1 MAVVAM
7 CAPRPLGVKRWRWDL
22 RGLVSVA
29 LVALALVAAGCWS
42 QPASA
47 GTSRTLPGLSDVAG
61 IVFGTHLLLILA
73 LVVYSVV
80 VAVAMWWRRRRPDSD
95 MDADT
100 LRCGPLAA
108 LVLSTVTLNSLLAG
122 LSVRTAD
129 ALGRGVAI
137 GSPTPG
143 DPAPAIW
150 YPRVYDLFAVGFV
163 AGLLLVLVLVAIA
176 WLTTGRDEPTDRI
189 AAEYDDDQAAEDA
202 ILSALPPAPG
212 GGRNDLERSQR
223 RWLDGIRRRRRLAEL
238 VTRLDWALLAVSAVT
253 VTLALIG
260 VVADQLGHPL
270 SVPNGVWW
278 GRLSAAC
285 TWVVTLI
292 PWAAVAVVLSG
303 YRDRGRRRQLGVLWD
318 VGMFW
323 PRAFH
328 PLAPPSY
335 AERAVPDLEERIER
349 LTKDRNGRQ
358 GRVLLMAHSQGT
370 VLAAVALAQLASSE
384 GTARRRVALVTYG
397 APLARLYRRAFPA
410 YFGDGM
416 LAELHGDLGAGGAR
430 WRNYHRKTDLI
441 GGPVF
446 TGTDELDRGDGDRR
460 LRDPFTH
467 WYAPRDPM
475 PPALGHSSYMR
486 DPSMRHEVDGLA
498 GELLVE
504 AAVSVVPPVEGP
516 AEAVLEPGG
525 SA

>member
-1 MAVVAM
+1 
-7 CAPRPLGVKRWRWDL
+7 
-22 RGLVSVA
+22 
-29 LVALALVAAGCWS
+29 
-42 QPASA
+42 
-47 GTSRTLPGLSDVAG
+47 
-61 IVFGTHLLLILA
+61 
-73 LVVYSVV
+73 
-80 VAVAMWWRRRRPDSD
+80 

-108 LVLSTVTLNSLLAG
+108 AVLSTVTLNSLLAG

-292 PWAAVAVVLSG
+292 PWAAVAVVLFG

-318 VGMFW
+318 VGLFW

-335 AERAVPDLEERIER
+335 AERAVPDLQERISR
-349 LTKDRNGRQ
+349 LSKDRKGGS

-370 VLAAVALAQLASSE
+370 VLAVAALEQLPSSSTPAAA
-384 GTARRRVALVTYG
+384 GRVGLVTYG
-397 APLARLYRRAFPA
+397 APLTRLYRRAFPA
-410 YFGDGM
+410 YFGDGIF
-416 LAELHGDLGAGGAR
+416 AELYERAGTTASR
-430 WRNYHRKTDLI
+430 WRNFYRETDLI
-441 GGPVF
+441 GGQVF
-446 TGTDELDRGDGDRR
+446 TG
-460 LRDPFTH
+460 
-467 WYAPRDPM
+467 
-475 PPALGHSSYMR
+475 
-486 DPSMRHEVDGLA
+486 
-498 GELLVE
+498 
-504 AAVSVVPPVEGP
+504 
-516 AEAVLEPGG
+516 
-525 SA
+525 